1 MNELQLLTAIR
12 DDLYNASTRMVDNN
26 MKFINDI
33 TLNLLTQS
41 DLSEGQIAQLRLV
54 IEISNIMYNNTSR
67 LVLPLEDGVY
77 DLALELLKKY
87 DSNYQIGA
95 KPIKFDEFEN
105 QFDNDQQWVTPI
117 KYVDQNAIDDF
128 LYFESL
134 NKRVPLTRELFMKS
148 PIVYDYSISKRTLN
162 TAHNYPKLVGT
173 LDKCK
178 YVLNSQ
184 AKERGVFDDQNVK
197 VFERDFIQDHIN
209 RGILDPN
216 RKFYMVAELKY
227 DGVSVE
233 ADVSNIVHSARSRG
247 DTNNDIAT
255 DLSPILAG
263 YKFRFADDIP
273 EDNIFGM
280 KFEAIITYNN
290 LARLSEIRGKEYKNC
305 RNAIIGLFGSSDANQ
320 FREFITLIPLATS
333 LEDVDRLTE
342 IEFMNKYYN
351 SGEYLRYAV
360 LYGDYKEILFQVKKF
375 VEEAEY
381 MRDFIPFMY
390 DGVVLSYIEP
400 DLIDALGRENSVNKY
415 SVAIKFNAM
424 KKQSI
429 FTGYTYTIGQNGVV
443 TPMIHYNPVE
453 FYGGIH
459 TKSSGHSYKRF
470 KELGLRIG
478 DIIDIEYTNDVM
490 PYVTKPDID
499 HNRNNPNPVEE
510 FIDICPS
517 CGNKLKMSD
526 TGKSIICDNI
536 KCPERNL
543 IRMANMMKKL
553 NLKDFSEESFKVI
566 NKHSLAELFD
576 LTVDDIAEL
585 GEVTSQKFIE
595 RMNELKTEPI
605 YDYKIIGAIGFSSIA
620 VEKWKLILNKIT
632 LFEIIVD
639 PDDRL
644 YDKLVSIKGIGPGAA
659 NTIISEREFFMDD
672 LNVIVNRMNIVSSY
686 GEVSKGKSIRFTGFR
701 DKALIE
707 LLCSM
712 GHDAS
717 DGGVTKTTDILLV
730 PTEGFTSSKTSK
742 VGENTLIVS
751 VDEFRGNMNKYLA

>member
-1 MNELQLLTAIR
+1 MNELQLLKAIR
-12 DDLYNASTRMVDNN
+12 ADLYNSSTIMVDNN
-26 MKFINDI
+26 TKFINDI
-33 TLNLLTQS
+33 TFNLLKQS
-41 DLSEGQIAQLRLV
+41 DLNSDQIAQLRLV

-67 LVLPLEDGVY
+67 LVLPLEDGIY

-87 DSNYQIGA
+87 DSNYQVGA
-95 KPIKFDEFEN
+95 KPIIFDEFEN
-105 QFDNDQQWVTPI
+105 QFEQKKKIVPI
-117 KYVDQNAIDDF
+117 KYIDQEFIDNSIYYEDLTKTVPISREKPKISVIRYTNNA
-128 LYFESL
+128 
-134 NKRVPLTRELFMKS
+134 
-148 PIVYDYSISKRTLN
+148 ISKRTLN

-178 YVLNSQ
+178 YVLNNQ
-184 AKERGVFDDQNVK
+184 ARERGVFDDANVK
-197 VFERDFIQDHIN
+197 IFERDFLGDHIN

-247 DTNNDIAT
+247 DTNNDLAT
-255 DLSPILAG
+255 DLSPILSG
-263 YKFRFADDIP
+263 YRFKHANDIP

-280 KFEAIITYNN
+280 KFEAIITYAN
-290 LARLSEIRGKEYKNC
+290 LMRLSELRQKEYKNC
-305 RNAIIGLFGSSDANQ
+305 RNAIIGLFGASDAGE
-320 FREFITLIPLATS
+320 FRDFITLIPLATS
-333 LEDVDRLTE
+333 LEVDRLTE

-360 LYGDYKEILFQVKKF
+360 LYGDYTEILFQVKKF

-381 MRDFIPFMY
+381 MREFLPFMY

-400 DLIDALGRENSVNKY
+400 DLIDVLGRENSVNKY

-424 KKQSI
+424 KKQTV
-429 FTGYTYTIGQNGVV
+429 FLGYTYTIGQNGVV

-459 TKSSGHSYKRF
+459 TKSSGHSFKRF
-470 KELGLRIG
+470 KELGLRVG

-490 PYVTKPDID
+490 PYVTKPNID
-499 HNRNNPNPVEE
+499 HNINNPNPVEE
-510 FIDICPS
+510 FINVCPS
-517 CGNKLKMSD
+517 CGNILKISES
-526 TGKSIICDNI
+526 GKSVVCDNI
-536 KCPERNL
+536 RCPERNL
-543 IRMANMMKKL
+543 IRMTNMMQKL

-585 GEVTSQKFIE
+585 GEVTSNKFIE

-620 VEKWKLILNKIT
+620 VEKWKLILNKVT
-632 LFEIIVD
+632 LFEIVND
-639 PDDRL
+639 YDEVL
-644 YDKLVSIKGIGPGAA
+644 YNKLVSIKGIGPGAA
-659 NTIISEREFFMDD
+659 NTIISEREFFKDD
-672 LNVIVNRMNIVSSY
+672 LNVIMTRMNVVSSF

-701 DKALIE
+701 DKVLID

-717 DGGVTKTTDILLV
+717 DGGVTKSTDILLI

-751 VDEFRGNMNKYLA
+751 VNEFRDNMDKYLA